1 MIGNL
6 ESASLNKRDLL
17 KFVVPS
23 LLGIWVFLV
32 PFPLH
37 GEMNTLI
44 GHVKEFLMM
53 SIVGW
58 QPLIVSLLSFIVA
71 FLTVAAKIFKPRW
84 IMEDHLLHE
93 NLTGGPLWFAARICA
108 LPISLFVLLGSQHY
122 LGIGGPL
129 SVFVSKASFIVNN
142 LAPRL
147 IMLAIVLGFWAPLI
161 MDFGLVQF
169 IAVYASPVMRP
180 LFRVPGR
187 AAVDCV
193 ASWLGSSSMAVVF
206 TAKMYDAGFYTDR
219 EAAAIVCGF
228 SLAGIYNIYAIAELF
243 YMEYAMPQILF
254 VIYFTMILLAVV
266 MPRIWPL
273 SSIPDNY
280 YMGRDNYHAS
290 LAGERHGHS
299 MFGWAL
305 LRGTARARRM
315 SAKRY
320 LRESLSIIYAL
331 LLSTVPLMITF
342 GTLLVIVAETT
353 SVVELLA
360 VPAET
365 ALDAMGAMESKIIA
379 SATVFSFVDQFLAVT
394 YGRLLLTEQSRFI
407 CICLSMT
414 GLINLTEVG
423 LHVWHSNIPLRFW
436 QMTAVYVT
444 RIILS
449 MIIVIPAA
457 GILFP

>member
-1 MIGNL
+1 
-6 ESASLNKRDLL
+6 
-17 KFVVPS
+17 
-23 LLGIWVFLV
+23 
-32 PFPLH
+32 
-37 GEMNTLI
+37 
-44 GHVKEFLMM
+44 
-53 SIVGW
+53 
-58 QPLIVSLLSFIVA
+58 
-71 FLTVAAKIFKPRW
+71 
-84 IMEDHLLHE
+84 
-93 NLTGGPLWFAARICA
+93 
-108 LPISLFVLLGSQHY
+108 
-122 LGIGGPL
+122 
-129 SVFVSKASFIVNN
+129 
-142 LAPRL
+142 
-147 IMLAIVLGFWAPLI
+147 
-161 MDFGLVQF
+161 
-169 IAVYASPVMRP
+169 
-180 LFRVPGR
+180 
-187 AAVDCV
+187 
-193 ASWLGSSSMAVVF
+193 
-206 TAKMYDAGFYTDR
+206 
-219 EAAAIVCGF
+219 
-228 SLAGIYNIYAIAELF
+228 
-243 YMEYAMPQILF
+243 
-254 VIYFTMILLAVV
+254 
-266 MPRIWPL
+266 
-273 SSIPDNY
+273 
-280 YMGRDNYHAS
+280 
-290 LAGERHGHS
+290 

>member
-1 MIGNL
+1 M
-6 ESASLNKRDLL
+6 ESAIRDKKNLL
-17 KFVVPS
+17 KFVIPS

-37 GEMNTLI
+37 GEINTLI
-44 GHVKEFLMM
+44 GHVKEFMM
-53 SIVGW
+53 ASIVGW
-58 QPLIVSLLSFIVA
+58 QPHIVSAVSLTAALLAVI
-71 FLTVAAKIFKPRW
+71 AKFARPRW
-84 IMEDHLLHE
+84 IMEDHILHE
-93 NLTGGPLWFAARICA
+93 NLVGGPLWFMARICA
-108 LPISLFVLLGSQHY
+108 LPIALFVLFGSQYY
-122 LGIGGPL
+122 LGTGGPL
-129 SVFVSKASFIVNN
+129 GVFAAKASFIVNN

-147 IMLAIVLGFWAPLI
+147 IMLAVVLGIWAPLI

-169 IAVYASPVMRP
+169 ISVYASPVMRP

-187 AAVDCV
+187 AAIDCV

-219 EAAAIVCGF
+219 EAAVIVCGF

-254 VIYFTMILLAVV
+254 VVYCTMILLAAV

-273 SSIPDNY
+273 SSIPDDY
-280 YMGRDNYHAS
+280 YKGRDNYHEQS
-290 LAGERHGHS
+290 AGERHGHS

-305 LRGTARARRM
+305 LRGTARARCM
-315 SAKRY
+315 NAKRY
-320 LRESLSIIYAL
+320 LRESLAIIYTL

-353 SVVELLA
+353 SIVEILA
-360 VPAET
+360 VPAAT
-365 ALDAMGAMESKIIA
+365 ALEALGALEARIIA

-394 YGRLLLTEQSRFI
+394 YGRLLLTEQARFI
-407 CICLSMT
+407 CICLSVT

-423 LHVWHSNIPLRFW
+423 LHVWHSNIPLRLW
-436 QMTAVYVT
+436 QMTAVYVM

-449 MIIVIPAA
+449 MFIVIPAA
-457 GILFP
+457 KIFFP

>member
-17 KFVVPS
+17 KFVIPS

-147 IMLAIVLGFWAPLI
+147 IMLAIVLGFWPAPI
-161 MDFGLVQF
+161 MPF
-169 IAVYASPVMRP
+169 SPSR
-180 LFRVPGR
+180 LT
-187 AAVDCV
+187 
-193 ASWLGSSSMAVVF
+193 SYSGS
-206 TAKMYDAGFYTDR
+206 
-219 EAAAIVCGF
+219 
-228 SLAGIYNIYAIAELF
+228 
-243 YMEYAMPQILF
+243 
-254 VIYFTMILLAVV
+254 
-266 MPRIWPL
+266 
-273 SSIPDNY
+273 
-280 YMGRDNYHAS
+280 
-290 LAGERHGHS
+290 
-299 MFGWAL
+299 
-305 LRGTARARRM
+305 
-315 SAKRY
+315 
-320 LRESLSIIYAL
+320 
-331 LLSTVPLMITF
+331 
-342 GTLLVIVAETT
+342 
-353 SVVELLA
+353 
-360 VPAET
+360 
-365 ALDAMGAMESKIIA
+365 
-379 SATVFSFVDQFLAVT
+379 
-394 YGRLLLTEQSRFI
+394 
-407 CICLSMT
+407 
-414 GLINLTEVG
+414 
-423 LHVWHSNIPLRFW
+423 
-436 QMTAVYVT
+436 
-444 RIILS
+444 
-449 MIIVIPAA
+449 PAA
-457 GILFP
+457 RKAI